1 VSFVEVLELED
12 DQEDSQ
18 WPGVNIEEVPEV
30 DCKEWVVVLV
40 VMNLWA

>member
-1 VSFVEVLELED
+1 VLELED